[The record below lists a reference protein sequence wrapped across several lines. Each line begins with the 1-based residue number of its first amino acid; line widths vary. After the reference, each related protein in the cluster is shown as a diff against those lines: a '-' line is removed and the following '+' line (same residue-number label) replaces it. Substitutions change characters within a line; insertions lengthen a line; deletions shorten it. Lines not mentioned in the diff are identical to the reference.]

1 MNNMLRSF
9 LILNLLV
16 TLLIACAGVIMFAYF
31 LQDYYHPLYPV
42 LLLIALSVNL
52 LSFYLS
58 SKTQVSGNQI
68 LNAVVKSFAIRFF
81 LYLGIAITFL
91 LLEDQTK
98 QRAVFIIT
106 LFCLYLIYFSIEI
119 TSLLKMMKSKK

>member
-31 LQDYYHPLYPV
+31 LQDYYHPLYPA

-68 LNAVVKSFAIRFF
+68 LNALVKSFAIRFF